1 MSDTAIEPQT
11 TPQKPK
17 KAKTRSQASGLI
29 DLTEGLQK
37 WHSPDGVGYIS
48 PIVGAHREHWAIKSN
63 SFRRWLQREHF
74 RKFKSAANSQSVQD
88 AIGVLEGKAM
98 FDGREYPVALRL
110 AEHEGNIYL
119 DLCDPEWRVVEIT
132 PLGWQVVSNSPIKF
146 RRCKAMLSLPEPVLG
161 GSVEEL
167 HRQLN
172 IGTNEWPLL
181 VGWQLAALRPR
192 GPFPI
197 LNLYAEQGAGKTTT
211 ARKIRAMVDPN
222 TAPMRSEPKEPRDL
236 MIAANNGWVVA
247 LDNLSHISGWMS
259 DALCRLSTGGGFSTR
274 ELYSDQEEVI
284 FDAQRPVILTGIE
297 ELATRGDLLD
307 RSLIVTLP
315 NIPEDRRLPE
325 GEIWKGFN
333 EAQPRMLGVLCNAL
347 SMALRKLPTTILP
360 RLPRMADFA
369 LWATAAETG
378 VGLQPGAFMEAYS
391 GNRAAGNELAL
402 ESSPIG
408 KAVLDFMASH
418 SYWTGTAGD
427 LFEELDHQAEDRVK
441 RQRGWPQSGRT
452 LSGILKRLAPNL
464 RAVGVDV
471 EFGST
476 GRGKEKRR
484 NITLGRVADSCVP
497 SVPNAP
503 TPENRGLFGV
513 DGGAAG
519 TMTGIEANTYGAT
532 MGANGVD
539 GDDEIPV
546 NSDVVYEEEGEHD
559 EAF

>member
-1 MSDTAIEPQT
+1 
-11 TPQKPK
+11 
-17 KAKTRSQASGLI
+17 
-29 DLTEGLQK
+29 
-37 WHSPDGVGYIS
+37 
-48 PIVGAHREHWAIKSN
+48 
-63 SFRRWLQREHF
+63 
-74 RKFKSAANSQSVQD
+74 
-88 AIGVLEGKAM
+88 
-98 FDGREYPVALRL
+98 
-110 AEHEGNIYL
+110 
-119 DLCDPEWRVVEIT
+119 
-132 PLGWQVVSNSPIKF
+132 
-146 RRCKAMLSLPEPVLG
+146 
-161 GSVEEL
+161 
-167 HRQLN
+167 
-172 IGTNEWPLL
+172 
-181 VGWQLAALRPR
+181 
-192 GPFPI
+192 
-197 LNLYAEQGAGKTTT
+197 
-211 ARKIRAMVDPN
+211 
-222 TAPMRSEPKEPRDL
+222 

-513 DGGAAG
+513 DGGAG
-519 TMTGIEANTYGAT
+519 
-532 MGANGVD
+532 
-539 GDDEIPV
+539 GDDDRYRGKHLRR
-546 NSDVVYEEEGEHD
+546 NDGGEWGRWGR
-559 EAF
+559 